1 MELFVLIAAL
11 CCFSGQT
18 NGQAIRFKRNGY
30 DMVVSISPN
39 VKSMGSVIDQQII
52 DNIKVNN
59 RILLSTVND

>member
-1 MELFVLIAAL
+1 MLIAALL

-52 DNIKVNN
+52 DNIKVNKS
-59 RILLSTVND
+59 ILLSTPGFS

>member
-1 MELFVLIAAL
+1 MELLVLIAALL

-18 NGQAIRFKRNGY
+18 NGKAIKFKRNGY

-52 DNIKVNN
+52 DNIMVNKS
-59 RILLSTVND
+59 IL